1 MELTFETD
9 AGRNQPRVLVIESNR
24 NYLGV
29 LARRLA
35 EFGYRV
41 ATAESAQAGLAELYR
56 IPADLVLCEVKLP
69 GTSGIELVRMIR
81 EDISHRDLPVL
92 LVVGRS
98 DPVAAVRAF
107 RAGADGVIRK
117 PCHFEVLSA
126 CIARQL
132 ERAEAV
138 KRLAND
144 NAALDARVISRAIE
158 LRETREQLSAT
169 ETERR
174 RLARIVEGR
183 TA

>member
-1 MELTFETD
+1 METSFEMG
-9 AGRNQPRVLVIESNR
+9 AGCKQPRVLVIESNR

-41 ATAESAQAGLAELYR
+41 ATAETAQAGLAELYR
-56 IPADLVLCEVKLP
+56 VPADLVVCETKLP
-69 GTSGIELVRMIR
+69 GTTGIELVRMIR
-81 EDISHRDLPVL
+81 EDSTHREMPVL
-92 LVVGRS
+92 LIVGRS
-98 DPVAAVRAF
+98 DPAAAVRAF

-117 PCHFEVLSA
+117 PCHFEVLAA

-132 ERAEAV
+132 ERADAV

-158 LRETREQLSAT
+158 LREMREQLSAT